1 MFVKERIFLSE
12 LTNMAVS
19 HKKKGSTIVDPC
31 ILIKKDKIKMEIF
44 WFILIIAAYF
54 LLQGVILPKLGIS
67 T

>member
-1 MFVKERIFLSE
+1 MIKLMEM
-12 LTNMAVS
+12 TVS
-19 HKKKGSTIVDPC
+19 HKKKGDSNRLNPRNF
-31 ILIKKDKIKMEIF
+31 LKGFRKMEIF